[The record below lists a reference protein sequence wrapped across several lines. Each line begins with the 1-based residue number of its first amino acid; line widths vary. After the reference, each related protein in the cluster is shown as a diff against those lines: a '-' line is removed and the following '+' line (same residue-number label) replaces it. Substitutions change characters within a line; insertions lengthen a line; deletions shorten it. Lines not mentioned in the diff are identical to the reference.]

1 MANPSPRKEEI
12 GLMPTRYEYDLDSN
26 NEWRWIAIGA
36 NGGATVA
43 VSPVGYASLQD
54 CMHAV
59 GLIKV
64 PGNLA
69 VVAASA
75 GVAAAPDPP
84 ERSLSRL
91 QLNRRP

>member
-12 GLMPTRYEYDLDSN
+12 SVMRTRYEYDLDSN
-26 NEWRWIAIGA
+26 NQWRWIAIGA
-36 NGGATVA
+36 NGTTVA
-43 VSPVGYASLQD
+43 VSPVGYDSLQD

-59 GLIKV
+59 GLMQV

-75 GVAAAPDPP
+75 SAAAALDPP

-91 QLNRRP
+91 QLHRRH

>member
-1 MANPSPRKEEI
+1 
-12 GLMPTRYEYDLDSN
+12 MPTRYEYDLDGN
-26 NEWRWIAIGA
+26 KQWRWIAIGA
-36 NGGATVA
+36 NGATMA
-43 VSPVGYASLQD
+43 ISPLGYASLQD

-59 GLIKV
+59 GLMQV

-75 GVAAAPDPP
+75 SAAAAMEAP

-91 QLNRRP
+91 QRR